1 MHDRAREFSSKA
13 LAAKDGIPIG
23 ALQTTY
29 AFDPSPPRFLDG
41 LSEAERKLVA
51 LESRLIKLR
60 RGELLFRQGTVH
72 NGIFVIRSGRM
83 RTFFVSPSGR
93 ELTLAYWAPHH
104 FVGAPE
110 VFGNGRHQWSGMAVV
125 DSEVLHLE
133 AKRLKAMA
141 SKMPGLAI
149 ALIDGLVFK
158 CRRFSSLVQMLATQS
173 ASARLASVLLELSAD
188 HASAGS
194 AKADQERVV
203 SQKLSH
209 EQLASLIGVTR
220 QWVTTMISLWCEERI
235 LRKEGR
241 RIVVADA
248 ARLAALCAPQ
258 A

>member
-1 MHDRAREFSSKA
+1 MQNSAREFKSKA
-13 LAAKDGIPIG
+13 FAAKDGGHPV
-23 ALQTTY
+23 ALHTTCV
-29 AFDPSPPRFLDG
+29 FDPSPPRFLDG

-60 RGELLFRQGTVH
+60 RGELLFKQGTAH

-83 RTFFVSPSGR
+83 RTFFVSPTGR

-110 VFGNGRHQWSGMAVV
+110 VFGNGRHQWSGKAVV

-141 SKMPGLAI
+141 AEMPGLAI

-188 HASAGS
+188 HGESDSAYPH
-194 AKADQERVV
+194 KERAI

-209 EQLASLIGVTR
+209 DQLASLIGVTR
-220 QWVTTMISLWCEERI
+220 QWVTTMISLWCEEQI
-235 LRKEGR
+235 LRKDGR
-241 RIVVADA
+241 RIIVTDA
-248 ARLAALCAPQ
+248 VRLAAQCA

>member
-1 MHDRAREFSSKA
+1 MQNRARECTSNA
-13 LAAKDGIPIG
+13 LAARDSSHPG
-23 ALQTTY
+23 ALQTAY
-29 AFDPSPPRFLDG
+29 AFEPSPPRFLDG

-60 RGELLFRQGTVH
+60 RGELLFRQGTLH

-83 RTFFVSPSGR
+83 RTFFVSPAGR

-133 AKRLKAMA
+133 ANRLKAMA
-141 SKMPGLAI
+141 AEMPGLAI

-158 CRRFSSLVQMLATQS
+158 CRRFSRLVQMLATQS

-188 HASAGS
+188 HVASGS
-194 AKADQERVV
+194 AKPGKDRGI

-209 EQLASLIGVTR
+209 DQLASLIGVTR
-220 QWVTTMISLWCEERI
+220 QWVTTMISLWCDEQI
-235 LRKEGR
+235 LRREGR
-241 RIVVADA
+241 RIIIADVE
-248 ARLAALCAPQ
+248 RLAAHCAP
-258 A
+258 